1 MQNLVFREIR
11 PDQDTIILSS
21 REAWPSALMG
31 RLRRDNYQR
40 TVAKKN
46 SILPVYETV
55 EEFRKRASG
64 TPEAYYIA
72 YPNVDNGKQIS
83 YLASRFSYSNNIIV
97 KSKGYSLEA
106 VRFYND

>member
-1 MQNLVFREIR
+1 MAVR
-11 PDQDTIILSS
+11 PDGPFAAGQLP
-21 REAWPSALMG
+21 ENG
-31 RLRRDNYQR
+31 RQ
-40 TVAKKN
+40 KN